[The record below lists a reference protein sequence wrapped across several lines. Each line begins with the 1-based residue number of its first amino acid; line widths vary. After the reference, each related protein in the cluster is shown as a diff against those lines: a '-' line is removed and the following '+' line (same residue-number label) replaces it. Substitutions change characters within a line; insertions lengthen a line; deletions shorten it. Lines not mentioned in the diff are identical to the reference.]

1 MTTDHDDLEQKPERQ
16 RPDITGPG
24 VPTGEAT
31 RPPGNGTTD
40 EEALRAGEE
49 RLDQAAGSH

>member
-1 MTTDHDDLEQKPERQ
+1 MDHGSEQRETEPR
-16 RPDITGPG
+16 RDITGPD

-40 EEALRAGEE
+40 EEAVRAGEE
-49 RLDQAAGSH
+49 RLDQASGSH

>member
-1 MTTDHDDLEQKPERQ
+1 MDRDRQQQEKATKPR
-16 RPDITGPG
+16 RDITGPD

-31 RPPGNGTTD
+31 RPPGNGATD

-49 RLDQAAGSH
+49 RLNQASGSH